1 MNSQSSKLIY
11 LAYLEIYVSA
21 IFQHTVV
28 PKIHLKKTCGFLHMF
43 RCMIFLHCAYKAHG
57 WETFPKCGAKFGYQL
72 ILGLRF

>member
-43 RCMIFLHCAYKAHG
+43 RCMIFFTLC
-57 WETFPKCGAKFGYQL
+57 L
-72 ILGLRF
+72 